1 MFFFFYATGR
11 EHAPYALL
19 GLIDTALEGWI
30 HWVITQSYL
39 RVAYETK
46 FILDRGV
53 LKNEP
58 AKIDAV
64 RRFKRNMLVAN
75 ILCPLLIL
83 AFSVCIY
90 FGYWTGNKFYYIGN
104 YGWLS
109 MIAIFTLTWGWTL
122 FKLYRDTV
130 HSKKLLPNK
139 KIFILHGSLLVL
151 FVLLEVLEN
160 YAYPRFLRA
169 ATPKG

>member
-1 MFFFFYATGR
+1 MSL
-11 EHAPYALL
+11 AL
-19 GLIDTALEGWI
+19 DGWI

-53 LKNEP
+53 LQNDP
-58 AKIDAV
+58 DKIAAV
-64 RRFKRNMLVAN
+64 HRFKRNMVVAN

-90 FGYWTGNKFYYIGN
+90 FGFYKDNPFYFIGY
-104 YGWLS
+104 YGWLA

-151 FVLLEVLEN
+151 YVLL
-160 YAYPRFLRA
+160 
-169 ATPKG
+169 